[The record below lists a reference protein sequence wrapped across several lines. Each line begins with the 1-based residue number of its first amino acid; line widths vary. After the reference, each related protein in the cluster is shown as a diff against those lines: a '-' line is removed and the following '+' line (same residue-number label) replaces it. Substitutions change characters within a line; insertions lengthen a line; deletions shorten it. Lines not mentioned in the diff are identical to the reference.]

1 MFYLFRDKYTTSTG
15 QFCSRS
21 LGCSPNSMTALLVQL
36 FVGFMVSGLMH
47 SAGDAMVGIQHLWAS
62 LPFFLAQPVAI
73 TLETAVIGIARQ
85 AGYTRSNI
93 WIRLVG
99 YAWVFLWFSISV
111 PWLIN
116 WAVSAGLG
124 HCEILPISPIR
135 STIRTLQQFTGVRIL
150 SN

>member
-1 MFYLFRDKYTTSTG
+1 
-15 QFCSRS
+15 
-21 LGCSPNSMTALLVQL
+21 MTALLVQL
-36 FVGFMVSGLMH
+36 FIGFMASGLMH
-47 SAGDAMVGIQHLWAS
+47 SGGDAMVGMQHLWAS

-124 HCEILPISPIR
+124 HCELLPVSPIR
-135 STIRTLQQFTGVRIL
+135 ITIRALQQFTGIQIL
-150 SN
+150 PN